1 MARARARVLSAAL
14 ALSIAG
20 AGPVGAIERGQM
32 HGLAGGAPAKAGP
45 QVLNFTSGGRPIT
58 VEWVRAE
65 VARGPAPAVLMLHGA
80 DGLTQRGDQY
90 RAGAR
95 ALAADGYHVGLVHYF
110 DRTGSRWA
118 SLPAI
123 FQNFPVWMETL
134 RDALTFAGTRPGVD
148 PARLGVVGI
157 SLGAA
162 LSVATAAE
170 DTRIKALVDYFGPV
184 PEGSLQGATRL
195 PPTLVLHGA
204 ADPIV
209 PVSNARSL
217 EGFLERKAVPHEVK
231 IYSGEGH
238 GFGRAAQADADRRVA
253 AFLGRHLKR

>member
-1 MARARARVLSAAL
+1 MALARARVLSAAL

-32 HGLAGGAPAKAGP
+32 HGLTGGAPAKAGP

-58 VEWVRAE
+58 VEWFPAE
-65 VARGPAPAVLMLHGA
+65 GVDGPAPAVLMLHGA

-123 FQNFPVWMETL
+123 FQNFPHWMETL
-134 RDALTFAGTRPGVD
+134 RDALTFAGGQPGVD
-148 PARLGVVGI
+148 ASRLGVVGI

-170 DTRIKALVDYFGPV
+170 DTRIRALVDYFGPV

-195 PPTLVLHGA
+195 PPTLILHGA

-231 IYSGEGH
+231 IYPGEGH

-253 AFLGRHLKR
+253 AFLDRHLKR